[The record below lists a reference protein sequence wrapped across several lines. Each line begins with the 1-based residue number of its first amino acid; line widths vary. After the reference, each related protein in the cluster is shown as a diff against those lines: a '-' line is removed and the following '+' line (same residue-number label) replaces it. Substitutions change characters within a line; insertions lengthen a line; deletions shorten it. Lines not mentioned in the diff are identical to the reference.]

1 MNPDDEQLEWETV
14 QDRYGEGRQ
23 RGGRLML
30 WNLQHP
36 AGGSKQYRREM
47 RRTGLMMAA
56 LIGLAVLG
64 LGLLLSMG

>member
-14 QDRYGEGRQ
+14 QDHYGEGRQ
-23 RGGRLML
+23 RGGLLVLR
-30 WNLQHP
+30 NLRHP

-56 LIGLAVLG
+56 LVGLVVVG
-64 LGLLLSMG
+64 LSLLLSLL